1 MKNKSKILFFL
12 ILTNFT
18 FSQEKIKADI
28 DIFNFLG
35 RVPQKTESNSLSDNL
50 LRILYYKIQPKN
62 NLKIGYL
69 NTKGKILIEPKFNM
83 GSEFYDNYAN
93 IIKDSLYGYV
103 SRDGKETYFENYT
116 DVFFY
121 YGNTGLAKKNGKYGL
136 INRKGDSLTQ
146 FKYTMVRNYGF
157 NHYICQTESKKS
169 HILNSDGKIIFNKD
183 LKFDIK
189 SHYFDKDSI
198 LIYQEKIDKKKLN
211 GLVNINGKSIIE
223 AKYEEIYFINDNQL
237 YAVKSENKYGFIN
250 KFGKEVIPIIYDEVS
265 FNINENLI
273 PVKKNGKWGFVNRK
287 NETKIPFEYDEA
299 NSFLNGIAF
308 VKKGEYYGCID
319 TKNKVKIKFILSK
332 TNYQFF
338 TENLALFVENGKY
351 GFINK
356 KGKIKIPAIYN
367 KAFPFINGLAY
378 VELDGKV
385 GYINKTGNEIIP
397 IKYKQLWFEND
408 GVIRFAE

>member
-1 MKNKSKILFFL
+1 MKKLFTLL
-12 ILTNFT
+12 ILCST
-18 FSQEKIKADI
+18 FSFGQYIKEAT
-28 DIFNFLG
+28 L
-35 RVPQKTESNSLSDNL
+35 T
-50 LRILYYKIQPKN
+50 
-62 NLKIGYL
+62 LKDGKSIEARDVVYL
-69 NTKGKILIEPKFNM
+69 GKIYQFTELDNPYTLESVPVKHVTEIKFDSINFSKDIPK
-83 GSEFYDNYAN
+83 
-93 IIKDSLYGYV
+93 L
-103 SRDGKETYFENYT
+103 KETYFENYT